1 MPRAWLALPAFAK
14 INLSLEILGP
24 RTDGYTEIRTVFQ
37 TISLHDRLRLR
48 LTPRPAHRGGVS
60 LRVTGGAP
68 PGRSNLVFRA
78 LERACRLAGYRGGVE
93 AELEKMIPTAAG
105 LGGGSSDAAAAVL
118 GLLRLTRTKA
128 APEEVHRLC
137 RGLGSD
143 VPFFLTGGCALGVG
157 RGEEVYPLPEATR
170 RWCLLVSPPV
180 AISTP
185 LAYRWALRKSS
196 ARLTPLPRPAN
207 IAGLSPL
214 QEPLW
219 AAGNDFEP
227 AVFSRFSSLRRLRS
241 ALRKSGAEYAALSGS
256 GATVYA
262 LFARREQAR
271 RAAVCLAGEGAV
283 FLTETVTRKDYRRAL
298 GLPWNSSAST

>member
-48 LTPRPAHRGGVS
+48 LTRGGGVS

-93 AELEKMIPTAAG
+93 AELEKVIPTAAG
-105 LGGGSSDAAAAVL
+105 LGGGSSDAAAAAL

-157 RGEEVYPLPEATR
+157 RGEEVYPLPDTPR
-170 RWCLLVSPPV
+170 RWCLLVSPPI

-185 LAYRWALRKSS
+185 QAYRWALRKPS

-207 IAGLSPL
+207 ISCLSLLQGPL
-214 QEPLW
+214 GV
-219 AAGNDFEP
+219 AGNDFEP

-241 ALRKSGAEYAALSGS
+241 ALRNAGAECVALSGS

-271 RAAVCLAGEGAV
+271 RAAVRLAGEGEV
-283 FLTETVTRKDYRRAL
+283 FLTETVAREDYCRAL
-298 GLPWNSSAST
+298 GLPWNSSA